1 MYGGTTII
9 IDNPQDLLARVTL
22 LREEMREE
30 AAKLNFEKAA
40 ELRDRIRELERRL
53 LGLDGTEPN
62 SRPSK

>member
-1 MYGGTTII
+1 
-9 IDNPQDLLARVTL
+9 LLARVTL